1 MFRNI
6 VHFSAPADYR
16 IFQQS
21 AGFADIDVEGYLAPE
36 EAPEQ
41 AAAGYFV
48 MLALVRED
56 DGSYVCL
63 WERAEQRGN
72 TFRHTFRHVP
82 AGGLYTVL
90 SVYTNGIR
98 CYDDGLR
105 GDSIHHL
112 GVGDLYVIAG
122 QSNAAGFARTPAYD
136 PVETGLHLFR
146 TSGKWDLASSPLN
159 DATDSTRPVTTEFG
173 IPGQSPFMSFA
184 RTLKRSLHYPIGL
197 IQTALGGSPLCA
209 WSKEKDGQLYHNLVR
224 TVAACGGK
232 VKGIVWYQGCTDG
245 FHIETAEAYYEG
257 FAAMVS
263 DLRADLKDPAL
274 PFLTVQL
281 NRIVQPRMEECD
293 RGWATVREAQRRAA
307 MLPYVYLAPSS
318 DLTMSDGIHN
328 SASANVVLGQ
338 RLAALALRH
347 FEGLHYLADA
357 PTVETAVLKDR
368 TLTLCFRD
376 VSLYLVSLNLPV
388 ERHPFVIED
397 EAGVLPLL
405 GYRAEEDR
413 LILQTGRDAVGAV
426 TVSAAP
432 FAFPD
437 PFMPIDR
444 GTGLPILLFD
454 RFPVET
460 RIEG

>member
-1 MFRNI
+1 
-6 VHFSAPADYR
+6 
-16 IFQQS
+16 
-21 AGFADIDVEGYLAPE
+21 
-36 EAPEQ
+36 
-41 AAAGYFV
+41 
-48 MLALVRED
+48 
-56 DGSYVCL
+56 
-63 WERAEQRGN
+63 
-72 TFRHTFRHVP
+72 
-82 AGGLYTVL
+82 
-90 SVYTNGIR
+90 
-98 CYDDGLR
+98 
-105 GDSIHHL
+105 
-112 GVGDLYVIAG
+112 
-122 QSNAAGFARTPAYD
+122 
-136 PVETGLHLFR
+136 
-146 TSGKWDLASSPLN
+146 
-159 DATDSTRPVTTEFG
+159 
-173 IPGQSPFMSFA
+173 MSFA

-405 GYRAEEDR
+405 GYWAEEDR

-460 RIEG
+460 RTEG